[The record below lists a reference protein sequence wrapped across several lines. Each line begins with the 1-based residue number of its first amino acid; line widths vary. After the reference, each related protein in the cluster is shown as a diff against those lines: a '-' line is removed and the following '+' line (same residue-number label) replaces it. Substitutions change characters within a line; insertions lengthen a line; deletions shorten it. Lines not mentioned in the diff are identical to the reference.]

1 MKKQTL
7 KTKLLLHRETLHALD
22 RHAIA
27 AAVGATGNTCLHN
40 LCYTQPSACPQ
51 NCKP

>member
-7 KTKLLLHRETLHALD
+7 KAKLTLHRETLHTLDAQALEIL
-22 RHAIA
+22 AG
-27 AAVGATGNTCLHN
+27 GANSRLRN
-40 LCYTQPSACPQ
+40 QCYTEPSACPQ